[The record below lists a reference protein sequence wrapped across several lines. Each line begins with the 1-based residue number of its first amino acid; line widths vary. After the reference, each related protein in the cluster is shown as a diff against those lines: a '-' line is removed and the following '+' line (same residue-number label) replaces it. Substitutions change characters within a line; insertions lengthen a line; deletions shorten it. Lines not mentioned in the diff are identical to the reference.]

1 VPILVVNYCLLF
13 LVCDENNIA
22 HQYLNFE
29 SAATKKG
36 DIKPPFL
43 ENKISLGLLEF

>member
-1 VPILVVNYCLLF
+1 VPVLIVNYCLLF
-13 LVCDENNIA
+13 LVYDENNIA
-22 HQYLNFE
+22 HGYLNCDN
-29 SAATKKG
+29 AVTKKG